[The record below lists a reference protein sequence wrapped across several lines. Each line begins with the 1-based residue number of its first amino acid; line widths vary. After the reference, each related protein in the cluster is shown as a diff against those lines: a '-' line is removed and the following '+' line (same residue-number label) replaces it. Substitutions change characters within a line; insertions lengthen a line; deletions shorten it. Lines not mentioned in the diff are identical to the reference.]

1 MSVMGTGPI
10 NTPAN
15 PLAHFAKLG
24 PSVYIQDPTDTT
36 TQGAQPVIF
45 IAFWMN
51 APPRAL
57 AKYVVEYRRIAPS
70 ARIIFI
76 RSSSNDFFFRSTASA
91 QQARVA
97 PAVEALRASATPE
110 NPVFM
115 HLFSNGGLFRTAHL
129 LKAYRQATGIPLPIS
144 SMIIDSAP
152 GTASISAAMRAFSF
166 ALPKRWILRLIGK
179 SVLWITLVLIKFYQ
193 TITRSPDAVS
203 LARKV
208 INDTTLVQAANAK
221 RVATRCYIYSDADDL
236 VDWHDVEK
244 HASES
249 EASGWVVRREKFQGT
264 PHVGHMRA
272 QPERY
277 WSIVKE
283 YLEPAEA
290 AT

>member
-1 MSVMGTGPI
+1 MAADPTNPPS
-10 NTPAN
+10 N
-15 PLAHFAKLG
+15 PLAHFTKLG
-24 PSVYIQDPTDTT
+24 PSVYIQDPKDTT
-36 TQGAQPVIF
+36 TQDGLPVIF

-57 AKYVVEYRRIAPS
+57 AKYVVEYRRLVPS

-97 PAVEALRASATPE
+97 PAVAALRASVTPE

-115 HLFSNGGLFRTAHL
+115 HLFSNGGLFSTAHM
-129 LKAYRQATGIPLPIS
+129 LKAYRQALGKPLPIS

-152 GTASISAAMRAFSF
+152 GTASTSAAMKAFSF
-166 ALPKRWILRLIGK
+166 ALPKLWILRLIGK
-179 SVLWITLVLIKFYQ
+179 SALWITLVLIKIYQ

-203 LARKV
+203 LARKA
-208 INDTTLVQAANAK
+208 INDKSLVQAANAK
-221 RVATRCYIYSDADDL
+221 GVLTRCYIYSDSDDL
-236 VDWHDVEK
+236 VDWRDVEK

-249 EASGWVVRREKFQGT
+249 EVSGWVVHREKFQGT

-283 YLEPAEA
+283 YLGPVEA
-290 AT
+290 AS

>member
-1 MSVMGTGPI
+1 MATDPVNSLP
-10 NTPAN
+10 N
-15 PLAHFAKLG
+15 PLAQFTKLG
-24 PSVYIQDPTDTT
+24 PSVYIQDPLNTT
-36 TQGAQPVIF
+36 TQNAQPVIF

-57 AKYVVEYRRIAPS
+57 AKYVVEYRRIAPP

-76 RSSSNDFFFRSTASA
+76 RSSSNDFFLRSTASA
-91 QQARVA
+91 QQARIA
-97 PAVEALRASATPE
+97 PAVEAVRASVTPE
-110 NPVFM
+110 TPVFM
-115 HLFSNGGLFRTAHL
+115 HLFSNGGLFGTTHL
-129 LKAYRQATGIPLPIS
+129 LKAYRQATGRPLPIS

-152 GTASISAAMRAFSF
+152 GTASISAAMKAFSY
-166 ALPKRWILRLIGK
+166 ALPKLWILRLLGK
-179 SVLWITLVLIKFYQ
+179 SALWITLILIKVYQ
-193 TITRSPDAVS
+193 TITRTPDAVS
-203 LARKV
+203 FARRA
-208 INDTTLVQAANAK
+208 INDATLVQAANA
-221 RVATRCYIYSDADDL
+221 RGARTRCYIYSDGDDL
-236 VDWHDVEK
+236 VNWRDVEK

-249 EASGWVVRREKFQGT
+249 EASGWVVRREKFEGT

>member
-1 MSVMGTGPI
+1 MEADPT
-10 NTPAN
+10 TPPPN
-15 PLAHFAKLG
+15 PLAPFTKLG

-36 TQGAQPVIF
+36 TQDGRPVIF

-57 AKYVVEYRRIAPS
+57 AKYVVEYRRMAPS
-70 ARIIFI
+70 ARVIFI

-97 PAVEALRASATPE
+97 PAVAALRASVTPE
-110 NPVFM
+110 TPVFM
-115 HLFSNGGLFRTAHL
+115 HLFSNGGLFGTTHL
-129 LKAYRQATGIPLPIS
+129 LKAYHQATGNPLPIS

-152 GTASISAAMRAFSF
+152 GTASTSAAMKAFSY
-166 ALPKRWILRLIGK
+166 ALPKLWIFRLIGK
-179 SVLWITLVLIKFYQ
+179 SALWITLVLIKIFLK
-193 TITRSPDAVS
+193 ITRSPDAVS
-203 LARKV
+203 LARKA
-208 INDTTLVQAANAK
+208 INDTSLVQAANAK
-221 RVATRCYIYSDADDL
+221 GVLTRCYIYSDADDL
-236 VDWHDVEK
+236 VAWRDVEK

-249 EASGWVVRREKFQGT
+249 ETSGWVVRREKFQGT

-290 AT
+290 AS

>member
-1 MSVMGTGPI
+1 MATDP
-10 NTPAN
+10 TDPPAN
-15 PLAHFAKLG
+15 PLAPFTKLG
-24 PSVYIQDPTDTT
+24 PSVYIQEPKDTT
-36 TQGAQPVIF
+36 THDGRPVIF

-57 AKYVVEYRRIAPS
+57 AKYVVEHRRMIPS

-76 RSSSNDFFFRSTASA
+76 RSSSNDFFFRSTANA

-97 PAVEALRASATPE
+97 PAVAALRAYVTPE
-110 NPVFM
+110 TPAFM
-115 HLFSNGGLFRTAHL
+115 HLFSNGGVFGTTHL
-129 LKAYRQATGIPLPIS
+129 LKAYHQATGKPLPIS

-152 GTASISAAMRAFSF
+152 GTASTSAAMKAFSY
-166 ALPKRWILRLIGK
+166 ALPKLWIFRLIGK
-179 SVLWITLVLIKFYQ
+179 SALWITLVLIKIYQ

-203 LARKV
+203 LARKA
-208 INDTTLVQAANAK
+208 INDTSLVQAVNAK
-221 RVATRCYIYSDADDL
+221 GVLTRCYIYSDMDDL
-236 VDWHDVEK
+236 VDWRDVEK

-277 WSIVKE
+277 WFIVKE
-283 YLEPAEA
+283 YLDPAEA
-290 AT
+290 AS